1 MDVLNKKVFNI
12 VSYSALNNDED
23 ESKVIIA
30 KVIAM
35 VTLFG
40 VSTLFGVIPFK
51 LVKVLKLGELGPDG
65 KPNKDAR
72 TSKAVSILL
81 SFGGG
86 VLLATTF
93 LHLLPEITDGIAI
106 LQGLGRLPMSGETY
120 ILLVKTF

>member
-1 MDVLNKKVFNI
+1 MDLLTKKVTGI
-12 VSYSALNNDED
+12 ASYAAAENEED
-23 ESKVIIA
+23 ESKVVIA
-30 KVIAM
+30 KVISM

-40 VSTLFGVIPFK
+40 VSVLFGVIPFK

-65 KPNKDAR
+65 KPNQDAR

-93 LHLLPEITDGIAI
+93 LHLLPEIALGISI
-106 LQGLGRLPMSGETY
+106 LQEVDRLPMSG
-120 ILLVKTF
+120 

>member
-1 MDVLNKKVFNI
+1 MDMETFKTDVLNKKVFNI
-12 VSYSALNNDED
+12 VSYSALENGDS
-23 ESKVIIA
+23 ESQVIIA

-40 VSTLFGVIPFK
+40 VSTIFGIIPFK
-51 LVKVLKLGELGPDG
+51 LVKVLKLGEVGPDG
-65 KPNKDAR
+65 KPIKDAR

-93 LHLLPEITDGIAI
+93 LHLLPEITDGIAV
-106 LQGLGRLPMSGETY
+106 LQELGRLPMSG
-120 ILLVKTF
+120 